1 MPRKSKQRTIA
12 VYTKQGS
19 IVWLVM
25 EGRLTN
31 KRVKEEY
38 DLYRN
43 GEAGQM
49 FKDEE
54 LEFWVEIN

>member
-43 GEAGQM
+43 DEAGQM

-54 LEFWVEIN
+54 LEFWVEIC